1 MQQISNRAGFTEV
14 LSAPSR
20 SVLAGSRICGAYR
33 GRLPACLSF
42 CPTNSHVTYFF
53 VRSYNL
59 ASYRAAV
66 AVCSWLV
73 HQFPRVKEP
82 KFAMPTLDESVE
94 NVLLSSG
101 VPGIDDILRGGF
113 PSDCLY
119 LVAGEP
125 GSGKTT
131 LAIQFLLE
139 GVRRKQPCLYVTL
152 SETKREIDKV
162 ARSHGWDLSGIEIVE
177 LIPSEHNLVKDQ
189 QLTVF
194 THSEL
199 ELGSTTEAMIAAVEK
214 HKPQR
219 VVLDSLSEL
228 RLVAQNA
235 LRYRR
240 QILALKQF
248 FSGRDCTV
256 LMLDD
261 CTGESN
267 DGQVESIA
275 HGVISLQQLANQYGA
290 ERRRLRVAKMRGVAF
305 RGGFHDFMIR
315 RGGLDV
321 FPRLVAAEH
330 RDEFSDEQ
338 LPSGSAALDALLG
351 GGLPIGTSTL
361 LVGPAGTGKSTVAA
375 QFAVAAAGL
384 GLRTAMF
391 VFDENISILC
401 SRSRK
406 LGLPIEPHLQ
416 SGLMSVQQVDPAEL
430 SPGEFAAI
438 VRRAVDGSDG
448 NKHGAAKVIIIDSLN
463 GYLNAMPEEKF
474 LTAQM
479 HEMLSYLGQ
488 RGVVTLMTVTQ
499 AGMIGNMLSPVDT
512 TYLADNVILFRYFEA
527 RGRIRRAI
535 SVVKK
540 RNGKHEPTIREL
552 SVTEKGLQ
560 IGDPLENFQGVLT
573 GVPTFVGKTD
583 ELLNKAGDGQS

>member
-1 MQQISNRAGFTEV
+1 M
-14 LSAPSR
+14 SA
-20 SVLAGSRICGAYR
+20 
-33 GRLPACLSF
+33 
-42 CPTNSHVTYFF
+42 TD
-53 VRSYNL
+53 
-59 ASYRAAV
+59 
-66 AVCSWLV
+66 
-73 HQFPRVKEP
+73 QD
-82 KFAMPTLDESVE
+82 DE
-94 NVLLSSG
+94 NILLSSG
-101 VPGIDDILRGGF
+101 VAGIDDVLRGGF

-119 LVAGEP
+119 LLAGEP

-131 LAIQFLLE
+131 LAMQFLLE
-139 GVRRKQPCLYVTL
+139 GVKKKETCLYVTL
-152 SETKREIDKV
+152 SETRREIDKV

-177 LIPSEHNLVKDQ
+177 LIPSEHNLAADQ

-194 THSEL
+194 NPSEL
-199 ELGSTTEAMIAAVEK
+199 ELGSTTEAMIAAVKK
-214 HKPQR
+214 HKPKR

-228 RLVAQNA
+228 RLVAQSP

-248 FSGRDCTV
+248 FSGRNCTV

-261 CTGESN
+261 CTGTPA

-275 HGVISLQQLANQYGA
+275 HGVIVLQQLANQYGA
-290 ERRRLRVAKMRGVAF
+290 ERRRIRVAKMRGVAF

-330 RDEFSDEQ
+330 HEEFPDEQ
-338 LPSGSAALDALLG
+338 LASGNAGLDALLG
-351 GGLPIGTSTL
+351 GGLPMGTSTL
-361 LVGPAGTGKSTVAA
+361 LLGPAGTGKSTIAT
-375 QFAVAAAGL
+375 QFAVTAAGR
-384 GLRTAMF
+384 GSRIAFF
-391 VFDENISILC
+391 VFDENIGVLR

-406 LGLPIEPHLQ
+406 LGIPIEPHME
-416 SGLMSVQQVDPAEL
+416 SGLMSVQQIDPAEL

-438 VRRAVDGSDG
+438 VRRAVDGTDG
-448 NKHGAAKVIIIDSLN
+448 HKSGPAKVVIIDSLN

-488 RGVVTLMTVTQ
+488 KGVITLLAVTQ
-499 AGMIGNMLSPVDT
+499 AGMIGSQMGSPVDT

-527 RGRIRRAI
+527 RGRVRRAI

-540 RNGKHEPTIREL
+540 RNGRHEPTIREIH
-552 SVTEKGLQ
+552 VTEEGLK
-560 IGDPLENFQGVLT
+560 IGDPLEDFQGVLT
-573 GVPTFVGKTD
+573 GVPTYLGKPED
-583 ELLNKAGDGQS
+583 LMKKGSNER